1 MRNYTIKK
9 TKVYFETLGC
19 SKNQVD
25 TETMMGILEGQAYV
39 STLNPEEA
47 AIIIVNTCGFIESA
61 KEESI
66 ETILTLLQHKQQGK
80 CKHLVVTGCL
90 AQRYAED
97 LKKEMPEIDAILG
110 TTSFDQI
117 LKTILKLEDP
127 SRQDI
132 LIESADKLI
141 PENLPRKTIGPKHTA
156 FLKIA
161 EGCDNCCT
169 YCIIPKLRG
178 KYRSR
183 TLVDVLTEAKHL
195 VSHGVKELIII
206 AQDITRYGTD
216 LEDQL
221 LLPHLL
227 DELNKIEGLR
237 WIRLQYAYPDMIT
250 PELIT
255 AISQNEKVCHYID
268 IPIQHAS
275 DRILKLMNRKTS
287 KAHIESVV
295 ADLRLAI
302 PDIAIRT
309 TLIVGFPGETE
320 ADFQELLTL
329 VEALKFDRLG
339 VFQYS
344 REEDTPADTLPDH
357 IEDAVKEERYNTLM
371 SLQQGVSEK
380 LMMARIGTQIEVIIE
395 EQVPNEPIYI
405 GRSAYDA
412 PEIDGVVYVH
422 TPQILEIGE
431 LYAVKITDAMEYDWI
446 GETI

>member
-1 MRNYTIKK
+1 MKNYTIKR

-25 TETMMGILEGQAYV
+25 TETMMGILEGQAYT
-39 STLNPEEA
+39 STTVAEEA
-47 AIIIVNTCGFIESA
+47 GIIIVNTCGFIESA

-66 ETILTLLQHKQQGK
+66 ETILTLLQNKQHGK
-80 CKHLVVTGCL
+80 CKYLVVTGCL
-90 AQRYAED
+90 AQRYAEE

-127 SRQDI
+127 ARQDI
-132 LIESADKLI
+132 LIESADKAI
-141 PENLPRKTIGPKHTA
+141 PENLPRKTIGPKHSA

-183 TLVDVLTEAKHL
+183 TLLDVLTEAKVL
-195 VSHGVKELIII
+195 VAQGAKELIII

-216 LEDQL
+216 LEDNH

-227 DELNKIEGLR
+227 DELNKIKGLH

-250 PELIT
+250 PELIA
-255 AISQNEKVCHYID
+255 AIAKNEKVCHYID

-287 KAHIESVV
+287 KAHIQKVV
-295 ADLRLAI
+295 SDLRSAI

-320 ADFQELLTL
+320 TDFNELLEL

-339 VFQYS
+339 VFKYS
-344 REEDTPADTLPDH
+344 REEDTPADSLPDH
-357 IEDAVKEERYNTLM
+357 IEDDVKEQRYNTLM
-371 SLQQGVSEK
+371 SLQQGVSERR
-380 LMMARIGTQIEVIIE
+380 MMERIGSVIEVMIE

-422 TPQILEIGE
+422 TQAALQIGE
-431 LYAVKITDAMEYDWI
+431 LCQVKITDAMEYDWI
-446 GETI
+446 GEKI